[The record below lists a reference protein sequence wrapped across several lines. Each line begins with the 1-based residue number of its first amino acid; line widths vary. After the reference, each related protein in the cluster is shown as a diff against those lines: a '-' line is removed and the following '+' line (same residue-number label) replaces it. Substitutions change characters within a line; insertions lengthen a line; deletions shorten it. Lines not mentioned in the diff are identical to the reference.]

1 MYSESV
7 LERNSIC
14 GCGFRS
20 RFKKKK
26 IPKKNAWQLYEIK
39 KKKNTRKK
47 KTVGSSPLLGQGLW
61 DQVPI

>member
-39 KKKNTRKK
+39 KKKKIQEKK
-47 KTVGSSPLLGQGLW
+47 RQWVR
-61 DQVPI
+61 VPS